1 MSIFRRED
9 EPRPHPAGSAPHST
23 PPSPTER
30 RPSAAAGAHTH
41 IAPGAKIA
49 GQVTGSC
56 DLLVDGELEG
66 QVRLDSHVTIGAEGR
81 VRGDIH
87 ARTVRIGGRVAGNV
101 HGDEKVEILPTGR
114 LEGDVSAPRVV
125 LAEGAFFKGKVE
137 MTGQPAGKPAAAREP
152 ATKEPASAPA
162 PAPAKEPAPAKPPE
176 VGA

>member
-1 MSIFRRED
+1 MAMFRRED
-9 EPRPHPAGSAPHST
+9 EPRPQPPGSAPYA
-23 PPSPTER
+23 PAAPAGER
-30 RPSAAAGAHTH
+30 RPSTGAATH
-41 IAPGAKIA
+41 IAPGAKVT
-49 GQVTGSC
+49 GQVEGTC

-66 QVRLDSHVTIGAEGR
+66 QVRLDSHVTVGADGR

-87 ARTVRIGGRVAGNV
+87 ARTVRIGGRVVGNV

-137 MTGQPAGKPAAAREP
+137 MTGQGGKAGAG
-152 ATKEPASAPA
+152 
-162 PAPAKEPAPAKPPE
+162 AKEPPAREVVAPKPPE

>member
-9 EPRPHPAGSAPHST
+9 EPRPQSPGGAPHAHAT
-23 PPSPTER
+23 PAAER
-30 RPSAAAGAHTH
+30 RASSGVATH
-41 IAPGAKIA
+41 IAPGAKIT
-49 GQVTGSC
+49 GQVNGTC

-66 QVRLDSHVTIGAEGR
+66 QVRLESHVTVGADGR

-87 ARTVRIGGRVAGNV
+87 ARTVRIGGRVVGNV

-137 MTGQPAGKPAAAREP
+137 MTGQAGKGA
-152 ATKEPASAPA
+152 
-162 PAPAKEPAPAKPPE
+162 AKEPQAREVVAPKPPE